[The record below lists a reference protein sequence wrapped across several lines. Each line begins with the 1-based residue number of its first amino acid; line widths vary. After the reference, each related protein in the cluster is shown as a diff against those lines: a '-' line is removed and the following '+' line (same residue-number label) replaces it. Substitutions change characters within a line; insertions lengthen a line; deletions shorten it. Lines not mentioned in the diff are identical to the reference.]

1 MEKTYNYQENNSIPK
16 CSNFNF
22 TDDYRR
28 ENFFNSNLSTSLSSY
43 DKNNN
48 EKKNIFKIMKQGKDN
63 RIINTNIRYRSRS
76 PCLCGC
82 HSNEGCLYAPRCH
95 YVQLNNNE
103 QCFIT
108 TNNNSFVS
116 KDDEMNKKNDK
127 LFNEIIYL
135 KRNIR
140 KLENDLDRIRT
151 EKDASDFYIKELEK
165 ELFRL
170 NMFNNSQIDNSNLK
184 DSNKKVKM
192 RDFGRYYDMLN
203 RSFEVLD
210 SISNHCN
217 DSNGRTKGGINYY
230 FNRNQEYN
238 IVIDSQKKWI
248 DNLPYIIEKNNGN
261 YTENIPLNT
270 NKFGNNNYN
279 LIDNDR
285 LNIIKYPDGYND
297 IKVLNNNNK
306 DQPSYDNNNKFE
318 IKRNNYLPNYINN
331 IDNKGENPNKK
342 VLPNIDK
349 NSYSDSYLNQ
359 TKEKMNKNSYDKHL
373 PNENNKNNLK
383 YNNQKNNIIPKPYPK
398 KINNNNNNI
407 NNKNYKPIK
416 NNKNNQYD
424 NKDEYMNSMNDK
436 IKIKKDEEEGLEN
449 NNNINENNKPLHSQ
463 INERFLVTDN
473 QGNPIYIEGNRLL
486 AMEIIPILGENG
498 KEEIDDNGN
507 ILFIGPDGQPKTQD
521 DLDPIILD
529 NDKPLVNEEN
539 KPFLGINGVIM
550 VNKSGNPIV
559 GPGELYDKN
568 NKVVHGELGILPK
581 DNQGNLIKINDN
593 NEKPLLNNF
602 NNNNN
607 YNDYDNNMEDNN
619 DYNIINDDNNNKNN
633 DNDNNNINDYPK
645 KISNKKDSNI
655 NNNISNPN
663 INDDNNNMNLNEK
676 ENNNNENDLNSLIR
690 SEERPDLD
698 KRDNPILLDKKDNP
712 IKDKGVSILLDQF
725 GKPIL
730 NTIGEP
736 IVINKEGRPIN
747 LIDNKKT
754 NIPNNNKRVLNYQK
768 IKPNN
773 KKKNKNERIISND
786 NKEERKYEFN
796 EENKNKNDFAYPKP
810 NPNYQRKNNYKPVL
824 NIKNIDTDKDKEYFS
839 NSTCFACDVGCGVSR
854 SGYSPMTYS
863 PFDNSIK
870 RRESTPLKDNIEYYE
885 YLSK

>member
-1 MEKTYNYQENNSIPK
+1 MEKTNIYQDNNSIPK
-16 CSNFNF
+16 CSNINF

-48 EKKNIFKIMKQGKDN
+48 EKKSVFKIMKQGKDN
-63 RIINTNIRYRSRS
+63 RIINTRYRSRS

-82 HSNEGCLYAPRCH
+82 HSNEGCLYVPRCH

-103 QCFIT
+103 HCFIT
-108 TNNNSFVS
+108 TNNNSLIVN
-116 KDDEMNKKNDK
+116 DDEMNKKNDK

-170 NMFNNSQIDNSNLK
+170 NMFNNSHTDSNNLK

-192 RDFGRYYDMLN
+192 RDLGRYYDMLN

-279 LIDNDR
+279 VIDNDNDR
-285 LNIIKYPDGYND
+285 LNIIKYPDGYNN

-306 DQPSYDNNNKFE
+306 DQLSYDNNNNIE
-318 IKRNNYLPNYINN
+318 IKRNDYLPNYINN

-342 VLPNIDK
+342 VLPFNNYIDK
-349 NSYSDSYLNQ
+349 NSYSDSYPNEA
-359 TKEKMNKNSYDKHL
+359 KEKMNKNSYDNHL
-373 PNENNKNNLK
+373 PNENDINNFK
-383 YNNQKNNIIPKPYPK
+383 YNNKKNNIIPKPYPK
-398 KINNNNNNI
+398 KINNHNNNNSK
-407 NNKNYKPIK
+407 NNKPIKKNK
-416 NNKNNQYD
+416 NNKND
-424 NKDEYMNSMNDK
+424 KTDEYMNIMNDK
-436 IKIKKDEEEGLEN
+436 MKIKNDEAKTLKDN
-449 NNNINENNKPLHSQ
+449 NNNENNKMLLSK

-486 AMEIIPILGENG
+486 AMEIIPIISEKG

-507 ILFIGPDGQPKTQD
+507 ILFIGPDSQPKTQD
-521 DLDPIILD
+521 DLEPIILD

-593 NEKPLLNNF
+593 NEKLLLNNF

-607 YNDYDNNMEDNN
+607 YNDNNMEDNN
-619 DYNIINDDNNNKNN
+619 DYNILNDDNNNNN
-633 DNDNNNINDYPK
+633 RNNNINEYPK
-645 KISNKKDSNI
+645 KISNKKDFNI
-655 NNNISNPN
+655 IPNPN
-663 INDDNNNMNLNEK
+663 LNDDNNNMNLNEK
-676 ENNNNENDLNSLIR
+676 ENNNNENDLNSLTR
-690 SEERPDLD
+690 SEERPVID
-698 KRDNPILLDKKDNP
+698 KKDNPFLLDKKDNP
-712 IKDKGVSILLDQF
+712 IKDTDTGVSILMDQF

-736 IVINKEGRPIN
+736 ILINKEGRPIN
-747 LIDNKKT
+747 LIDNKKI
-754 NIPNNNKRVLNYQK
+754 NIPNINKRALNYHK

-773 KKKNKNERIISND
+773 KKKNKNERINSNN

-796 EENKNKNDFAYPKP
+796 DDNKNDYAYPKP

-824 NIKNIDTDKDKEYFS
+824 NIKNIDMDKDKEYFS

-870 RRESTPLKDNIEYYE
+870 RRESTPLKDDVEYYE